1 MRLIKSADVYLL
13 YTCFKHNTLL
23 IAELHEQVSENRVGR
38 VNYYAGC
45 VEDDETELYINFY
58 LIWANRLAA
67 RGGCIGDK
75 LECFVDFKG
84 VDGETVESRRRGDA
98 SDGLCG
104 RWWTSRDSC

>member
-13 YTCFKHNTLL
+13 YTCFRHNTFF
-23 IAELHEQVSENRVGR
+23 IAELHEQMSENRVGR

-45 VEDDETELYINFY
+45 VEDVETELHINFY

-67 RGGCIGDK
+67 RGGCIGGK